1 MSNFV
6 PTKRNLRKVLLF
18 CFHLI
23 KSAANNQRMLSET
36 YSDYTPSILTCEYWF
51 LRYKK
56 DDFDTKD
63 KERPDQPKNI
73 ENVEVEA

>member
-1 MSNFV
+1 
-6 PTKRNLRKVLLF
+6 
-18 CFHLI
+18 
-23 KSAANNQRMLSET
+23 MLSET